1 MHVTGSL
8 PAKPH
13 LGQIDQDV
21 RTNGAILDLSSVLF
35 TLNQLGGACETP
47 RSDNSEHMSSMQLDE
62 RQMPGFQSNQ
72 ACCQINS
79 FDGSRRLGKD
89 VEPRRQQTRHGS
101 DQCAMNTGVSFPT
114 HGNGRLLLRDLPVS
128 VDKSEALAI
137 RSPRG
142 HFTCHLRVEHRT
154 MSWK

>member
-35 TLNQLGGACETP
+35 TLSQLRGACETP

-62 RQMPGFQSNQ
+62 RQ
-72 ACCQINS
+72 CQV
-79 FDGSRRLGKD
+79 FKA
-89 VEPRRQQTRHGS
+89 TRHAAKSILSTGLEDS
-101 DQCAMNTGVSFPT
+101 AKMSNLEGNRPVKEATDSLEPMN
-114 HGNGRLLLRDLPVS
+114 D
-128 VDKSEALAI
+128 
-137 RSPRG
+137 
-142 HFTCHLRVEHRT
+142 
-154 MSWK
+154 